1 MMVSVGAPYGY
12 VSRNEGRIPRGPAR
26 VDKMKEQA

>member
-1 MMVSVGAPYGY
+1 MTVSVGAPDGY
-12 VSRNEGRIPRGPAR
+12 VSRNEGRIRRGTAR

>member
-12 VSRNEGRIPRGPAR
+12 VSRNEGRTPRGRALI
-26 VDKMKEQA
+26 DKMKEQA